1 MKSSKQT
8 DIFFVLRQWISRS
21 LIGAAI
27 LSLSALTLSETDTEA
42 TDASVSIS
50 FKELQLFADTFD
62 AIRRGYVEEVTDAEL
77 FEMAVKGMLTN
88 LDPHS
93 AYLTDDDYENLQE
106 STDGQ
111 FTGLGI
117 EIGYRGGFIAIVTPI
132 DGSPAIE
139 AGLQAGDVILKIDG
153 TSTQGMS
160 TSESSTYMRG
170 AKGTEVTLEIGR
182 AGESQ
187 PFDVVVTR
195 GVIEV
200 PSVRT
205 RELDD
210 GYWVIRVSRFQRD
223 SGAEVT
229 AALESAL
236 SEGEVRGIVLDV
248 RNNPGG
254 VMNAS
259 VEMAGNFLDGG
270 LVVYTQGRHPDSVNT
285 FNAEAGE
292 VIPGVPLVVLV
303 NGGSASASEIVA
315 GALQDRGRGVIM
327 GTQSFGKGSVQTV
340 LPVSESKALKLTT
353 SLYYT
358 PSGRSIQQDGI
369 VPDVVVERARLTSLE
384 QGRRLREA
392 DINGSLVNE
401 GIEQEVET
409 EVIASLRE
417 EDNQLYEAFTLLKGI
432 NVYRDL
438 NDKAG
443 STVSLETRLTQ
454 EMETGV
460 STN

>member
-1 MKSSKQT
+1 MKSSRQA
-8 DIFFVLRQWISRS
+8 DIFFALRQWISRS

-392 DINGSLVNE
+392 DLNGSLVNE

-443 STVSLETRLTQ
+443 STVSLETRQTQ

>member
-8 DIFFVLRQWISRS
+8 DIFFGLRQWISRS

-392 DINGSLVNE
+392 DLNGSLVNE

>member
-8 DIFFVLRQWISRS
+8 DIFFALRQWISRS

-392 DINGSLVNE
+392 DLNGSLVNE

-443 STVSLETRLTQ
+443 STVSLETGQTQ